1 MQNKYEKLARKEKES
16 VINQREEKS
25 SKVMGRKVK
34 VCRSL
39 SEKTYLWQASIH
51 SVKPVMVLANT
62 SSTLCSPAR
71 LSKANKSKFA
81 LQINQRFCTTFT
93 VFYSKIQ
100 FTSTFSFSDLSGS
113 CNRPLSQS
121 SRNHTSFFNKQI

>member
-25 SKVMGRKVK
+25 SKVMGKKVK

-39 SEKTYLWQASIH
+39 SEKNLLVAGKHALRQ
-51 SVKPVMVLANT
+51 T
-62 SSTLCSPAR
+62 SNGAGQHVFNVVFACSTI
-71 LSKANKSKFA
+71 KSK
-81 LQINQRFCTTFT
+81 QIEICPPDK
-93 VFYSKIQ
+93 SKILHDVYR
-100 FTSTFSFSDLSGS
+100 FLLKNTIYFKFSFSDLSGS